1 MERSWADGDRQI
13 ASFGDRFMTSRFVD
27 PSEIQRLRSFDFRF
41 PSGSLKDKVIL
52 VPGGTGGLGVALVAY
67 LLLEQAIPVVG
78 YRSNAQRANV
88 VKEKLE
94 SRYGGTVH
102 FVKGDLRVAADRR
115 SYVEAAA
122 RPTGAIQGLASF
134 VGDPARAK
142 FEDLTAEDLV
152 ESYQTNFVAPI
163 LLAKA
168 VAEHMIARA
177 IAGSL
182 VLLSSMQGV
191 GLFEKSLAYAA
202 PKSSLI
208 HACRILAKQWS
219 GPANLRINIVAPGAT
234 IAGMAEASVGSGKY
248 DSYVDTG
255 AVARFGKPEDV
266 ARTVRFLLEP
276 DNYITGQVL
285 VVDGGLSLKA

>member
-1 MERSWADGDRQI
+1 
-13 ASFGDRFMTSRFVD
+13 MTSRFVD

-41 PSGSLKDKVIL
+41 PSGSLNGKTVL
-52 VPGGTGGLGVALVAY
+52 VPGGTGGLGVALLAQ
-67 LLLEQAIPVVG
+67 LLLEQAIPVAG
-78 YRSNAQRANV
+78 YRSNAERANV
-88 VKEKLE
+88 VKERLE

-102 FVKGDLRVAADRR
+102 LVQGDLRNAADRW
-115 SYVEAAA
+115 SYVDAAT
-122 RPTGAIQGLASF
+122 RPTGAIQGLACF

-142 FEDLTAEDLV
+142 FEDLTTEDLL
-152 ESYQTNFVAPI
+152 ESYQTNFVVPI

-168 VAEHMIARA
+168 VAEHMIAHG

-191 GLFEKSLAYAA
+191 GLFERSVNYAA

-219 GPANLRINIVAPGAT
+219 GPANLRINVVAPGAT
-234 IAGMAEASVGSGKY
+234 VAGMAEASVGSGKY
-248 DSYVDTG
+248 DGYVETG

-266 ARTVRFLLEP
+266 ARAVRFLLEP
-276 DNYITGQVL
+276 DNYISGQVL